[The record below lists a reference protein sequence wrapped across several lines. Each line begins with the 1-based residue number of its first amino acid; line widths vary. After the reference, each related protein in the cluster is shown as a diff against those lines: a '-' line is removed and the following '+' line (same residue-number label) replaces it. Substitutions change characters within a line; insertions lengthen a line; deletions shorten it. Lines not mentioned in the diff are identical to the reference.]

1 MWSSAGNNTQM
12 PQIPADLRKSAEVLA
27 TSSASGTGPAGSV
40 DLTTIVDITGV
51 DAAEL
56 AAFVETPSHEADD

>member
-1 MWSSAGNNTQM
+1 M

-40 DLTTIVDITGV
+40 DLTTIADITGV

-56 AAFVETPSHEADD
+56 TALVETPSQDGDG